1 MTSGGHFLNLTEAQR
16 LTQEIVVPGVFQ
28 EDIRRGGLLTSFP
41 IWQFVGKTA
50 QWRRQLTQQSASVTT
65 LGAGLVWSAET
76 AYSPQEVA
84 LKQIYKQTKL
94 DNFVRSVYGTFN
106 NYAAIQVADDQMA
119 MMNTM
124 EDLFL
129 YGDVTYSSGNLEFDG
144 LHALAQASPTP
155 LGETAGVL
163 DIDEGEAG
171 LSLANMRQIER
182 HMKHGIDFWL
192 FPYEI
197 ADRLDAYVQENG
209 VSTFLA
215 SQINITM
222 DDLGKQVRMW
232 NGIPII
238 RSDHLVAEE
247 ANTGV
252 GSDARAKHSSG
263 NQQFSV
269 FAINMG
275 NVALQEPGVTLLLGG
290 DEIAPGQ
297 PWMFTPFEKLES
309 SDAKGIRHMSYLA
322 LADGSSMAL
331 GRIYD
336 IQNSAIVA

>member
-129 YGDVTYSSGNLEFDG
+129 YGDVTYSSGNLEFD
-144 LHALAQASPTP
+144 
-155 LGETAGVL
+155 
-163 DIDEGEAG
+163 
-171 LSLANMRQIER
+171 
-182 HMKHGIDFWL
+182 
-192 FPYEI
+192 
-197 ADRLDAYVQENG
+197 RLDAYVQENG

-232 NGIPII
+232 NGTPII

-263 NQQFSV
+263 DQQFSV

-336 IQNSAIVA
+336 IENSAIVA